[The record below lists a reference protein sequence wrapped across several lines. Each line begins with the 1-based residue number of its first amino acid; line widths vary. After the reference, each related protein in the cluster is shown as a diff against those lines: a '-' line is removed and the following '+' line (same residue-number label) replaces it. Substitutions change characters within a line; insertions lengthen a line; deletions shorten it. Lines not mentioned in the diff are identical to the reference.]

1 MSAAERIQIQIS
13 GPDVPD
19 TPCQLVGIDA
29 GTLYLRADRKIS
41 EGSQIVISFD
51 HVTLS
56 GFVAECQ
63 SGSRGWVVS
72 VALALCKRRLEE
84 RVPHGE
90 EAIVRVVENGK
101 ATHHLCVIVDT
112 SSFGL
117 GVRLPFPIALGT
129 RVCVET
135 EQMVVFGEIRH
146 CNQNLDGEYN
156 AGVLVVDVVS
166 DVRSQSTFSVMLSNL
181 RYKLAAGILGREVP
195 AYRGGRW
202 TE

>member
-1 MSAAERIQIQIS
+1 MSATDRIQIQIS

-19 TPCQLVGIDA
+19 TPCELVGIDA
-29 GTLYLRADRKIS
+29 GTLYLRVDRKVP
-41 EGSQIVISFD
+41 EASQIVISFD

-63 SGSRGWVVS
+63 SGSRGWIVS

-84 RVPHGE
+84 RVPNGE

-101 ATHHLCVIVDT
+101 ATHHLCAIVNT
-112 SSFGL
+112 SNFGL
-117 GVRLPFPIALGT
+117 GLRLPFPLALGA

-135 EQMVVFGEIRH
+135 ESMVVFGEIRH
-146 CNQNLDGEYN
+146 CNQNSAGEYN
-156 AGVLVVDVVS
+156 AGILIVDVVT

-181 RYKLAAGILGREVP
+181 RQKLAAGILGREVP

>member
-1 MSAAERIQIQIS
+1 MSATERIPIQVS

-29 GTLYLRADRKIS
+29 GMLYLRADRQIP
-41 EGSQIVISFD
+41 EASQIVISFD

-63 SGSRGWVVS
+63 SGSRGWIVS

-101 ATHHLCVIVDT
+101 AVRHLCTIVDT

-117 GVRLPFPIALGT
+117 GLRLPFPIALGT

-135 EQMVVFGEIRH
+135 ESIVVFGEIRH
-146 CNQNLDGEYN
+146 CNRNLDGEYN
-156 AGVLVVDVVS
+156 AGILIVDVVS
-166 DVRSQSTFSVMLSNL
+166 DIRSQSTFSVMLSNL
-181 RYKLAAGILGREVP
+181 RHKLAASILGREVP

>member
-1 MSAAERIQIQIS
+1 MSAPDRIPIQIS

-29 GTLYLRADRKIS
+29 GTLYLRTDRQIA
-41 EGSQIVISFD
+41 EASQIVISFD
-51 HVTLS
+51 HVSLS

-63 SGSRGWVVS
+63 SGSRGWIVS

-90 EAIVRVVENGK
+90 EAVVRVIESGK
-101 ATHHLCVIVDT
+101 AVRHLCTIVDT
-112 SSFGL
+112 STFGL
-117 GVRLPFPIALGT
+117 GLRLPIPIALGA

-135 EQMVVFGEIRH
+135 ESMVVFGEIRH
-146 CNQNLDGEYN
+146 CNQNPDGEYN
-156 AGVLVVDVVS
+156 AGILIVDVVT

-195 AYRGGRW
+195 AYRGSRW

>member
-1 MSAAERIQIQIS
+1 MSVTDRIQIQIS

-29 GTLYLRADRKIS
+29 GTLYLRADRKIA

-56 GFVAECQ
+56 GFIAECQ

-101 ATHHLCVIVDT
+101 AAHHLCTIVDT
-112 SSFGL
+112 STFGL
-117 GVRLPFPIALGT
+117 GMRLPFPLALGA

-135 EQMVVFGEIRH
+135 ESMVVFGEIRH

-156 AGVLVVDVVS
+156 AGVLVVDVVT

-181 RYKLAAGILGREVP
+181 RHKLAVGILGREVP